1 MALISSITRDSS
13 ITMKLLG
20 FINGTYKI
28 DFIKNMTKQKR
39 GTTSTKFNITGFEQN
54 MPQSNKWQEFL
65 NDIYK
70 DHKD

>member
-1 MALISSITRDSS
+1 MALISSITRDST

-54 MPQSNKWQEFL
+54 MPQSNNWQEFL

>member
-1 MALISSITRDSS
+1 
-13 ITMKLLG
+13 MKLLG